1 MKNRRPE
8 EENMIKDIRNLI
20 RLEKENEAI
29 KDRILRYIKNLFEH
43 EEKNYYK
50 PLRVNNFWSN
60 NYTEYKS
67 NGDKNKTPSVEQ
79 YLNKV
84 ISYLKDIR
92 NNLKKWGTWKI
103 QLTIAINFISS
114 IDNDEERVMHS
125 KSDKLEVM
133 VNDGADKVTTELFDL
148 LKSRYQIVCN

>member
-20 RLEKENEAI
+20 RLENENEAT
-29 KDRILRYIKNLFEH
+29 KDRILGYIKNLFEH

-50 PLRVNNFWSN
+50 PVRANNFWSN

-67 NGDKNKTPSVEQ
+67 NGDRNKTPSVEQ

-84 ISYLKDIR
+84 ISYLKDIK
-92 NNLKKWGTWKI
+92 NNLKKLGTWKI

-125 KSDKLEVM
+125 KSDNLEVM
-133 VNDGADKVTTELFDL
+133 VNDGADKVTTELFNF
-148 LKSRYQIVCN
+148 LKSRYQVVYN